1 MSDNKR
7 IVGLHRPEGVER
19 EEHDYYATHPMA
31 ADHLLRLLGWNDA
44 YDRSAKLIRENSC
57 GEGHLSK
64 MIAAN
69 GHKVISTDL
78 IDRGYGITGVDF
90 LEDNFYDTLP
100 YDATIMNPP
109 YKYALEFI
117 EKSLEQSPI
126 VCAFLRLSFLESKKR
141 KPFFER
147 VPPHTVAVF
156 SERMASSKGGKFSKD
171 EKSTVAY
178 AWFIWKRGHEGDTVI
193 KWI

>member
-1 MSDNKR
+1 MTEKR

-19 EEHDYYATHPMA
+19 EKDDYYATHPMA
-31 ADHLLRLLGWNDA
+31 ADYLLKLLGWD
-44 YDRSAKLIRENSC
+44 DVDDCDAKLIRENSC
-57 GEGHLSK
+57 GEGNLSK
-64 MIAAN
+64 MITAN
-69 GHKVISTDL
+69 GHNVISTDL
-78 IDRGYGITGVDF
+78 VDRGFGVTGVDF
-90 LEDNFYDTLP
+90 LKDNFFDTLP

-109 YKYALEFI
+109 YKHALPFI

-126 VCAFLRLSFLESKKR
+126 VCAFLRLSFLESKRR

-147 VPPHTVAVF
+147 VPPRMVAVF
-156 SERMASSKGGKFSKD
+156 SERIACSKGGKFGKD

-178 AWFIWKRGHEGDTVI
+178 AWFIWERGHTGDTVV